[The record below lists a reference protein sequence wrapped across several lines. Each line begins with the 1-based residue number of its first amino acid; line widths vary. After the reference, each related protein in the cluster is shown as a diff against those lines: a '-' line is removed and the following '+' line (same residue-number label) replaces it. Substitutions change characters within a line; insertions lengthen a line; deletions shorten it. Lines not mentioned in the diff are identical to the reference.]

1 MTPRPTRLILAAVA
15 AMALPALTPAVAA
28 AQDPAAVQAAQDG
41 YDRLGR
47 GDAVGAAQS
56 AQRAV
61 SLSPD
66 HLDYRLLWADA
77 LLRAARPAEALAA
90 LAPVRTLRDYRVQ
103 SRIAEAATRAQRP
116 DEAAEAFAL
125 SSELAPDA
133 AARAYAARAQIQTLV
148 TAGRRE
154 EAARALDAAWTS
166 GLLPGDDPLN
176 TAMAAVAAGDDE
188 RALQAFAQ
196 AETRT
201 PLTGAD
207 ALNAGYAAKRAGHDA
222 DAVRWF
228 RQGLVSLPRD
238 EDLSPQRRH
247 EIGREIET
255 LERRGGVNASL
266 EYGPASTV
274 TAASPGGEEV
284 LQAGA
289 EAYWRLGG
297 YRNGRPL
304 DAFVR
309 AYGTLDAPAGQATG
323 GDSVQGWAGLRW
335 KPFGATNLVFE
346 ASRMFAIGDAARDDT
361 MLRAAWSDEAGGDLR
376 LDRDS
381 WTSWRLYADVAHL
394 LEAEQTLAVAEAQAG
409 RTWRVG
415 QRDLV
420 TLGVGVAAWHDST
433 LNHDT
438 AAGAG
443 PRLGWRRWFNAREG
457 AAPGSY
463 VDFSLGYDFDLSGDR
478 SGLRARLAVVY

>member
-77 LLRAARPAEALAA
+77 LLRAERPAEALAA
-90 LAPVRTLRDYRVQ
+90 LSPVQTVRDYRVQ

-133 AARAYAARAQIQTLV
+133 AARAYAARAQIQALM

-154 EAARALDAAWTS
+154 EAAHALDAAWTS

-176 TAMAAVAAGDDE
+176 AAMAAVAVGDDE

-196 AETRT
+196 AETRA

-228 RQGLVSLPRD
+228 RQGLFSLPSD

-247 EIGREIET
+247 EVGREIET

-335 KPFGATNLVFE
+335 KPFGATNLVLE

-381 WTSWRLYADVAHL
+381 WTSWRLYADVARL

-463 VDFSLGYDFDLSGDR
+463 VDFNLGYDFDLSGDR
-478 SGLRARLAVVY
+478 GGLRARLALVY